1 MNFTLWNFKARKIS
15 CVLKFEILIHAE
27 EFCTAKFKILKSKFR
42 ALKFY
47 ALKFIILKFCSQNFK
62 RLKFEILPHLEIYNL
77 KVFKFNATAKRSST
91 YQSPC
96 ALEGATNS
104 SIILP
109 GSQ

>member
-1 MNFTLWNFKARKIS
+1 MLLNFKVRKIPHA
-15 CVLKFEILIHAE
+15 LKFKILIHAE
-27 EFCTAKFKILKSKFR
+27 EFCTAKFKILKLKFR

-47 ALKFIILKFCSQNFK
+47 ALKFRILKFRSRNSA

-77 KVFKFNATAKRSST
+77 KVFKFNAPAKRSST

>member
-1 MNFTLWNFKARKIS
+1 MRFKIPR
-15 CVLKFEILIHAE
+15 VLKFKILIHATK
-27 EFCTAKFKILKSKFR
+27 FHTAKFKILKLKFR

-47 ALKFIILKFCSQNFK
+47 ALKFRILKFRSRNSA
-62 RLKFEILPHLEIYNL
+62 RLKFEILPRLEIYNPKAL
-77 KVFKFNATAKRSST
+77 KFSAPAKHHGT
-91 YQSPC
+91 HQSPC